1 MSLEH
6 AIFRMFRSPKITGCL
21 ELISSENRNK
31 LLHGFELTVCSFVH
45 ADHIIVINDINFMT
59 AEKLVFHNQTMDSVQ
74 KLHNSKI

>member
-21 ELISSENRNK
+21 ELISSENRNE
-31 LLHGFELTVCSFVH
+31 LLHDFELVICSSVR
-45 ADHIIVINDINFMT
+45 ADHIIVINVINFTT
-59 AEKLVFHNQTMDSVQ
+59 AEKMVSHSYTMDKVW